1 MVTKKTQVV
10 SSNLFVLAQE
20 ISDLFL
26 RISNVL
32 RRFPVFLSLD
42 LPQLLDTQGQM
53 LKFCDTKRFNKT
65 PEWTVRFTILLGY
78 HHIPFSS
85 L

>member
-32 RRFPVFLSLD
+32 RSFPVFLRLD
-42 LPQLLDTQGQM
+42 FPQLLDTQGKI

-65 PEWTVRFTILLGY
+65 PERAVRFTLLLDY
-78 HHIPFSS
+78 HHVPFSS

>member
-1 MVTKKTQVV
+1 MVTKKTKVV

-53 LKFCDTKRFNKT
+53 LKFCDTKRFNRT

>member
-53 LKFCDTKRFNKT
+53 LKFCDTKRFNRT